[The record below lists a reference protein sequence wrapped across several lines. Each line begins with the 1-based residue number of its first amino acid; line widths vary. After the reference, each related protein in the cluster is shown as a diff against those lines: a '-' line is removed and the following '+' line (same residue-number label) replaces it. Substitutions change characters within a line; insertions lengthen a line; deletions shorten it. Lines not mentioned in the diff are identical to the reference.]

1 MGAENVSLVANA
13 MRGLLVGAGAVGILI
28 GCIVFFV
35 LHSKRASR
43 EQARLVE
50 EAKRAG
56 WVVPARVVDSSDYY
70 LRQRV
75 NGERDDARGEYR
87 KRMEYA
93 YTVGGKEYRIKRTYG
108 EGEIR
113 KALVRTVE
121 VYYDPKD
128 PSRALLSTDS
138 PKQEQG
144 PRSCLMTVLL
154 FVLLSVVFVFVV
166 GLFV

>member
-1 MGAENVSLVANA
+1 MGAEDVSTVTNA
-13 MRGLLVGAGAVGILI
+13 IRGLLVGAGAVGILI

-35 LHSKRASR
+35 LQSRREARNR
-43 EQARLVE
+43 EQLVE
-50 EAKRAG
+50 EAKRDG
-56 WVVPARVVDSSDYY
+56 CVVPARVVDSSDYY

-93 YTVGGKEYRIKRTYG
+93 YIVDGKEYRIKRTYG
-108 EGEIR
+108 EGEIH
-113 KALVRTVE
+113 KALTRSVE
-121 VYYDPKD
+121 VFYDLKD

-138 PKQEQG
+138 PKRDQG
-144 PRSCLMTVLL
+144 PRSCLMTILL
-154 FVLLSVVFVFVV
+154 FVLLSVAFVFVV